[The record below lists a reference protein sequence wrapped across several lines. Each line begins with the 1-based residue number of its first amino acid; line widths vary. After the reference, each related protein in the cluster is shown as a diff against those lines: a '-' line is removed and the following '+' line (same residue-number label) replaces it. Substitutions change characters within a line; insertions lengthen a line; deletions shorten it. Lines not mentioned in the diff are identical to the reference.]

1 MMQWMWSDAAALSND
16 LHPPPGFNI
25 AVRSIAQARVIW
37 RANACYVTEY
47 TVCSGLFKSL
57 DPVTLYSLPPLRRR
71 DAVGSKQR
79 SEEHTSDTPVTNAH
93 LVCRLQLAKKNG
105 QEHIILSADKPHA

>member
-71 DAVGSKQR
+71 DAVGSKQLCQIDAIEAIAAIAELAGDFR
-79 SEEHTSDTPVTNAH
+79 ETVR
-93 LVCRLQLAKKNG
+93 LCRRHRVALKIG
-105 QEHIILSADKPHA
+105 R